1 MFLNSLV
8 YLKIQCSIQIRLL
21 IKCLN
26 SYAVS
31 PFINL
36 FSLFL
41 TFSGCESTNTFYKL
55 PESSNRNTTCSHNKN
70 AIKRKKKT
78 CLFYV
83 SSPNLQVFFFFSFHF
98 RCFAF
103 VIELIPSRLQAFLAS
118 LACCFVILLW
128 STIFLN
134 LSVIIFCRNFGQYRQ
149 VNTEISRYSF

>member
-1 MFLNSLV
+1 MFLNSLA
-8 YLKIQCSIQIRLL
+8 YLKIQCSVQILLL

-26 SYAVS
+26 SYTVS
-31 PFINL
+31 PLINL
-36 FSLFL
+36 FNLFL

-55 PESSNRNTTCSHNKN
+55 PESSNWNTAWNHNKN

-83 SSPNLQVFFFFSFHF
+83 PSPNPQGVLFFFFHF
-98 RCFAF
+98 RCVAF
-103 VIELIPSRLQAFLAS
+103 VIGLTPSKLQAFLAS

-134 LSVIIFCRNFGQYRQ
+134 ISVIIFCRNFGQYGK
-149 VNTEISRYSF
+149 VKTETSWYSF